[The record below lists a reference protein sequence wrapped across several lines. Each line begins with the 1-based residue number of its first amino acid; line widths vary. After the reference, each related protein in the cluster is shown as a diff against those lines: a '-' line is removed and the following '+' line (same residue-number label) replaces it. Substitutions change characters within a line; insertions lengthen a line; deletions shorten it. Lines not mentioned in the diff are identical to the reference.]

1 MYLIETISVGMRGRE
16 DGTTHWNEQKKKYSK
31 WTLKLEMGDD
41 IANALTRSDKERLI
55 MAIYD

>member
-1 MYLIETISVGMRGRE
+1 MRGRE